1 MSQPERSPSTRR
13 STPGPT
19 WWARA
24 LVTAAWILLAAPV
37 AARAGA
43 PEQVLN
49 IYNWSD
55 YIAPTT
61 VPGFERASGVH
72 VRYDTFDSN
81 ETLFAKMV
89 AGDTGYDIVVPSSNW
104 AAIDLRGG
112 LLQPIDKR
120 RIPNLANLN
129 PALMKLLAQ
138 VDPGNRY
145 LIPWMWG
152 YVTVGINVG
161 KVHQALGR
169 LPMPANPWDLM
180 FNPVYA
186 NRLKSCGISYLDSGG
201 DIMEAAFNALH
212 IPQATHDQADF
223 LRAFAMLRK
232 VRDSITEFSSSGY
245 INDLASG
252 AVCAA
257 IGWSGDMAIAANRA
271 AEAHNG
277 QSIEV
282 FPPTH
287 GAVIAI
293 DTMAIPAG
301 ALHVAN
307 AYAFINYR
315 LQPAV
320 CAADTNTV
328 FYANPVPASLPMV
341 SPAVKAHGDVF
352 LSPAMMAKLIPPKV
366 YLPEERH
373 AVTRLFIR
381 FKTGL

>member
-1 MSQPERSPSTRR
+1 MSHFERSPTSRR
-13 STPGPT
+13 SPPGLT
-19 WWARA
+19 RWGCAF
-24 LVTAAWILLAAPV
+24 AAVAGLLLAAPSP
-37 AARAGA
+37 ARAA
-43 PEQVLN
+43 SPEQVLN

-61 VPGFERASGVH
+61 VPGFERATGVH

-120 RIPNLANLN
+120 KIPNLANLN
-129 PALMKLLAQ
+129 PMLMKLLAQ

-152 YVTVGINVG
+152 YVTVGINVD
-161 KVHQALGR
+161 KVHRALGT
-169 LPMPANPWDLM
+169 LPMPENPWDLV

-186 NRLKSCGISYLDSGG
+186 NRLKSCGVSYLDSGG
-201 DIMEAAFNALH
+201 DIMEAAFNTLH
-212 IPQATHDQADF
+212 IPQSTHDQADF

-232 VRDSITEFSSSGY
+232 VRDSVTEFSSSGY

-257 IGWSGDMAIAANRA
+257 IGWSGDMVIAANRA
-271 AEAHNG
+271 AEARNG

-287 GAVIAI
+287 GAVITI

-301 ALHVAN
+301 AQHVAN

-341 SPAVKAHGDVF
+341 SPKVKDNGDVF
-352 LSPAMMAKLIPPKV
+352 LSAAMMAKLIPPKV

-373 AVTRLFIR
+373 AVTRLFLR